1 MNAAALTLPEGR
13 QGKALAV
20 GITLAGLA
28 LVWFAVIF
36 PILSWYQSRAAE
48 LAQNQAIAAHMAALT
63 QEIPQ
68 LRKAVAAARPQSQD
82 QQILLSGAT
91 DAIAGANLQTDL
103 QNLAQT
109 AGTSLDS
116 SEVMPVQQDGA
127 LRRIGI
133 QVSLTADW
141 PTLIAF
147 LQAIGTARPRMII
160 DQLSLMNSSQS
171 DSANPPVQAN
181 FSVSAFSAGTP

>member
-1 MNAAALTLPEGR
+1 MGAALALPEGR

-20 GITLAGLA
+20 VITLLGIAIL
-28 LVWFAVIF
+28 WFAAISPV
-36 PILSWYQSRAAE
+36 LSWYQSRAAL
-48 LAQNQAIAAHMAALT
+48 LAQQRVIVEHMTALA

-68 LRKAVAAARPQSQD
+68 LRRAVAAAKPRSQD
-82 QQILLSGAT
+82 QQILLAGDT
-91 DAIAGANLQTDL
+91 DAIAGANLQAAL
-103 QNLAQT
+103 QNLAGQ

-133 QVSLTADW
+133 QVSITATW

-147 LQAIGTARPRMII
+147 LEAISTARPRMVVG
-160 DQLSLMNSSQS
+160 QLSLMNSSQS
-171 DSANPPVQAN
+171 DSADPPVQTN
-181 FSVSAFSAGTP
+181 FSVSAFSAGSP